1 MAPFLPSILF
11 LLIAFLFSLSTGPRQ
26 AEGIVSWL
34 KKKTGFPATKLA
46 DTEAAQKFVAD
57 REVAVI
63 GFFSAEDS
71 AEATAFLDAVRAFD
85 DIEFGF
91 VTDKALA
98 EEYKAAGN
106 AVVLLKKFDD
116 GRAVFDGDFN
126 KDKIVEFVKGNSL
139 PLLIE
144 FNQQSAQRIF
154 SGELKNHLLIFMS
167 KEAENFNKV
176 NESVRELA
184 KGYKN
189 KLLFVF
195 VNTDVEENSRITEF
209 FGLTKEDF
217 PAVRLISLADQL
229 VKYKPDVAELNPEKL
244 KVFVDDY
251 LAGKL
256 KPHLNT
262 QDVPADWDK
271 APVKVLV
278 GKNFDEVAFDKTK
291 DVLVEFYAPWCG
303 HCKKLV
309 PIYDEL
315 AEKLAD
321 REDIVIAKMDA
332 TANELEHTR
341 VESFPTI
348 KLYKKGDNKVV
359 EYNGER
365 TLEGMKKFVE
375 SGGEIGQAAPEDG
388 EAEEDDEDLEKE
400 DEKKPA
406 KDELWDPVLSLWIS
420 DFAIFLLMG
429 IIRTNDTFS
438 SWLSRDRAV
447 GRTLFSFSGHFSFL
461 LVFNPPWGRIGKVWG
476 SFRLC
481 WPLFL
486 SRLAPKKCSFEI
498 FRRHWL
504 LELENFLVLFFR
516 YLVLNWT
523 FNVNIKAIEET
534 PKF

>member
-1 MAPFLPSILF
+1 MFKLLSIVCLAAFVVAEIKEEENVLVLGTDNFEEALSLYPDILVEFYAPWCGHCK
-11 LLIAFLFSLSTGPRQ
+11 SLAPEYAKAATKLQEEGSKLKLAKVDATVESELAQKYGVRGYPTLKFFHDGKDSEYNGPRQ

-46 DTEAAQKFVAD
+46 DVEAAQKFVAD

-63 GFFSAEDS
+63 GFFESEESD
-71 AEATAFLDAVRAFD
+71 EAKAFLDAVRAFD

-91 VTDKALA
+91 ATDKAVA
-98 EEYKAAGN
+98 GEYKASGN
-106 AVVLLKKFDD
+106 KVILLKKFDE
-116 GRAVFDGDFN
+116 GRADFEGDFA
-126 KDKIVEFVKGNSL
+126 KDKLVEFVKGNSL

-176 NESVRELA
+176 NESTRELA

-209 FGLTKEDF
+209 FGLQKEDF

-278 GKNFDEVAFDKTK
+278 GKNFDEVALDKTK

-321 REDIVIAKMDA
+321 RKDIVIAKMDS
-332 TANELEHTR
+332 TANELEHTKI
-341 VESFPTI
+341 ESFPTI
-348 KLYKKGDNKVV
+348 KLYKKGDNQVV
-359 EYNGER
+359 DYNGER
-365 TLEGMKKFVE
+365 TLEGMLKFIE
-375 SGGEIGQAAPEDG
+375 SGGEVGKAAPED
-388 EAEEDDEDLEKE
+388 EEEEDLEKE
-400 DEKKPA
+400 DADEKPV
-406 KDELWDPVLSLWIS
+406 KDEL
-420 DFAIFLLMG
+420 
-429 IIRTNDTFS
+429 
-438 SWLSRDRAV
+438 
-447 GRTLFSFSGHFSFL
+447 
-461 LVFNPPWGRIGKVWG
+461 
-476 SFRLC
+476 
-481 WPLFL
+481 
-486 SRLAPKKCSFEI
+486 
-498 FRRHWL
+498 
-504 LELENFLVLFFR
+504 
-516 YLVLNWT
+516 
-523 FNVNIKAIEET
+523 
-534 PKF
+534 

>member
-1 MAPFLPSILF
+1 
-11 LLIAFLFSLSTGPRQ
+11 
-26 AEGIVSWL
+26 
-34 KKKTGFPATKLA
+34 
-46 DTEAAQKFVAD
+46 
-57 REVAVI
+57 VAVI
-63 GFFSAEDS
+63 GFFQSEDS
-71 AEATAFLDAVRAFD
+71 DEAKAFVDAVRAFD

-91 VTDKALA
+91 VTDKAVA
-98 EEYKAAGN
+98 EEYKAAGGN
-106 AVVLLKKFDD
+106 KIVLLKKFDD
-116 GRAVFDGDFN
+116 GRVEFDGDYA

-209 FGLTKEDF
+209 FGLQKDDF

-229 VKYKPDVAELNPEKL
+229 VKYKPDVSELNPEKL
-244 KVFVDDY
+244 KIFVDDY

-278 GKNFDEVAFDKTK
+278 GKNFDEVVFDKTK

-303 HCKKLV
+303 HCKKLT

-315 AEKLAD
+315 AESLAD
-321 REDIVIAKMDA
+321 RTDILVAKMDA
-332 TANELEHTR
+332 TANELEHTKI
-341 VESFPTI
+341 ESFPTI
-348 KLYKKGDNKVV
+348 KLYKKGDNTVV

-365 TLEGMKKFVE
+365 TLEGMKKFLE
-375 SGGEIGQAAPEDG
+375 SGGEIGKAAPEGEEPEDDAEDLEA
-388 EAEEDDEDLEKE
+388 EAEE
-400 DEKKPA
+400 EKKA
-406 KDELWDPVLSLWIS
+406 KDEL
-420 DFAIFLLMG
+420 
-429 IIRTNDTFS
+429 
-438 SWLSRDRAV
+438 
-447 GRTLFSFSGHFSFL
+447 
-461 LVFNPPWGRIGKVWG
+461 
-476 SFRLC
+476 
-481 WPLFL
+481 
-486 SRLAPKKCSFEI
+486 
-498 FRRHWL
+498 
-504 LELENFLVLFFR
+504 
-516 YLVLNWT
+516 
-523 FNVNIKAIEET
+523 
-534 PKF
+534 